1 MKNISIPLILV
12 ILFATFSFT
21 GIARAGQP
29 KTAREL
35 FLEMPTE
42 YFSTPVDKRGAILNA
57 DSTDDHV
64 RFTENVEGEDSWG
77 EARTFIRKDNVVVVV
92 LVVNFCT
99 PGTCGGFL
107 QTLTYDHG
115 KWDNVTLTAGGVV
128 DFEALNEELLKKAE
142 FEASATDGIVPVRLE
157 LDAEGLHYV
166 AGKRGP
172 KEKGPRVRS
181 FKWNGRSFE
190 PVK

>member
-1 MKNISIPLILV
+1 MRRTSIALTLV
-12 ILFATFSFT
+12 ILYAALSLT

-35 FLEMPTE
+35 FLEIPTD
-42 YFSTPVDKRGAILNA
+42 YFTTPVEKRGAILSA

-64 RFTENVEGEDSWG
+64 RFTESVEGEDSWG

-107 QTLTYDHG
+107 QTLTYDNG
-115 KWDNVTLTAGGVV
+115 KWSNITLTAGGVV

-142 FEASATDGIVPVRLE
+142 FEASATDGVVPVRLE

-181 FKWNGRSFE
+181 FKWNGLSFE